1 MQSPR
6 LVSSQRV
13 HETCLASDER
23 KCSRHSNH
31 TLDSMSDMP
40 NTSLPNVVACPLKDR
55 CTSTGM
61 HIEHSASHRDHL
73 SASLGDSEAD
83 STLDALDRSGFIAAE
98 SYEIGLGQTGVLT
111 RYFAADN
118 GEIVLSNIEV
128 APPRFQGDG
137 MRLRIVAW
145 DPSATGFDAFFEAGL
160 ASRATSEKGTR
171 YFLDDAVIESC
182 REVLLQELA
191 GRENA
196 MAGMRVEAAN
206 CLLQHR
212 GVAIEWTVHLP
223 GEFFL
228 VSAGD
233 IFEAF
238 AAPLYEAVESL
249 FFGSGTL
256 LS

>member
-1 MQSPR
+1 
-6 LVSSQRV
+6 
-13 HETCLASDER
+13 
-23 KCSRHSNH
+23 
-31 TLDSMSDMP
+31 MSDMP
-40 NTSLPNVVACPLKDR
+40 NTPLPNVVACPLEDR

-61 HIEHSASHRDHL
+61 HIEHSTSHRDHL

-83 STLDALDRSGFIAAE
+83 STLDALDTSGFGAAE

-118 GEIVLSNIEV
+118 GGIVLSNIEV
-128 APPRFQGDG
+128 APPRFQGDV
-137 MRLRIVAW
+137 MRLRVVAW
-145 DPSATGFDAFFEAGL
+145 DSSAAGFDAFFEAGL
-160 ASRATSEKGTR
+160 ASRAESERGTR
-171 YFLDDAVIESC
+171 YFLDDALIESC

-196 MAGMRVEAAN
+196 MAGMRVEADN

-228 VSAGD
+228 VPAGD

>member
-1 MQSPR
+1 
-6 LVSSQRV
+6 
-13 HETCLASDER
+13 
-23 KCSRHSNH
+23 
-31 TLDSMSDMP
+31 MSDMP
-40 NTSLPNVVACPLKDR
+40 NTSLPNVVACPLEDR

-83 STLDALDRSGFIAAE
+83 STLDALDKSGFIAAE

-128 APPRFQGDG
+128 APPRFQGDV

-160 ASRATSEKGTR
+160 ASRAESERGTR
-171 YFLDDAVIESC
+171 YFLDNAVIESC

-212 GVAIEWTVHLP
+212 GVAIEWAVHLP

-228 VSAGD
+228 VPAGD

-238 AAPLYEAVESL
+238 ASPLYEAVESL
-249 FFGSGTL
+249 FFGNEAL